1 MGTRTRWL
9 RRAGAVGA
17 AVAVLLSGAC
27 ASEPTAP
34 PNEID
39 VEQVP
44 SYYPADYQEIIEG
57 SKSEGGELIIS
68 SGTAKENWAPVFR
81 DFQKKYPW
89 VDSILAKESGVEIYQ
104 QLLSQIATDS
114 VQSDM
119 LVVSSTQGW
128 SEFAANEGALAEY
141 TSPELEELPEFA
153 ELLPNVYAMSMDP
166 MGMVYNTS
174 LITED
179 LTSLADLA
187 DYAEAHPGE
196 LDGKVVVRSADTV
209 FGFTVAKAWTED
221 NPKNPEA
228 WSTFEQLLPL
238 SHAEASS
245 GAQIEKILSG
255 EYAAGFLISSAVGY
269 SQEQKSAG
277 LVKFVL
283 PKDGTLLL
291 GRGAGIINKAPHPNT
306 ARLFVDFLLSDEGQR
321 AVAEGGLTAYR
332 DGIAGTEGLRTY
344 QDLVNEVGEE
354 SVVVVP
360 FELTPEAE
368 VEAYRTRFNDLM
380 SQ

>member
-1 MGTRTRWL
+1 M
-9 RRAGAVGA
+9 
-17 AVAVLLSGAC
+17 
-27 ASEPTAP
+27 
-34 PNEID
+34 
-39 VEQVP
+39 EQVP
-44 SYYPADYQEIIEG
+44 SYYPVDYQKIIEG
-57 SKSEGGELIIS
+57 SKAEGGELIIS

-89 VDSILAKESGVEIYQ
+89 VKSILAKESGVEIYQ
-104 QLLSQIATDS
+104 QLLSQMATNS

-128 SEFAANEGALAEY
+128 SEFAAHEGALAEY
-141 TSPELEELPEFA
+141 RSPELEKLPEFA

-179 LTSLADLA
+179 LTSLGDLA
-187 DYAEAHPGE
+187 DYARTHPGE
-196 LDGKVVVRSADTV
+196 LDGKVVVRSADTE

-221 NPKNPEA
+221 NPKNPRA

-238 SHAEASS
+238 SNAETSS
-245 GAQIEKILSG
+245 GTQIEKILSG
-255 EYAAGFLISSAVGY
+255 EYSAGFLISSAVGY

-291 GRGAGIINKAPHPNT
+291 GRGVGIMNKAPHPNT
-306 ARLFVDFLLSDEGQR
+306 ARLFVDFLLSEEGQR

-332 DGIAGTEGLRTY
+332 DGISGTQGLRTY
-344 QDLVNEVGEE
+344 QDLVKEIGADSIVI
-354 SVVVVP
+354 VP
-360 FELTPEAE
+360 FEATPDAE
-368 VEAYRTRFNDLM
+368 LDRFRGRFEELM
-380 SQ
+380 KR